1 MNTLAKRLATLGCAL
16 CAVATLAR
24 PSSSSAQ
31 FVPQNPGVNG
41 TSTQTQ
47 DAVVGLAPG
56 VEKRQSAPG
65 VETALLR
72 RNAAPKRILI
82 WK

>member
-1 MNTLAKRLATLGCAL
+1 MSLTLTVILLAG
-16 CAVATLAR
+16 ATM
-24 PSSSSAQ
+24 
-31 FVPQNPGVNG
+31 
-41 TSTQTQ
+41 
-47 DAVVGLAPG
+47 VGLAVVMSYILGWANQAFARSSWPG
-56 VEKRQSAPG
+56 SRGRKRQSAPG